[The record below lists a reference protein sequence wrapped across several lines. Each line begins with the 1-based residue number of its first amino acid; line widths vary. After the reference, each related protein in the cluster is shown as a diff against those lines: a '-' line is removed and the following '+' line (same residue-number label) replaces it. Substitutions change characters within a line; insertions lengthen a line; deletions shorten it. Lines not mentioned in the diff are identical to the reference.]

1 MISCIGC
8 FWVLLS
14 SALVAICSYSFAT
27 PAWIVKDPL
36 RNEATVSFGLLWH
49 CSESTDHMYS
59 CYSFAGL
66 GKFAEI
72 PSVSWQASVV
82 LCCGGCVL
90 LAVSSMLA
98 FITVFLPSG
107 ACERRACVLA
117 GYVQMVSVLLHG
129 ADISLKRKT
138 TFTRLAHAPPPDGP
152 SPCRQGCRA
161 CAAGTGPGCPGGA
174 AGTSGGAHC
183 PTLSESELSELGLLQ
198 VHSAGLQVST
208 GGVWPGP
215 WA

>member
-117 GYVQMVSVLLHG
+117 GYVQMVSDRLVF
-129 ADISLKRKT
+129 T
-138 TFTRLAHAPPPDGP
+138 VTF
-152 SPCRQGCRA
+152 
-161 CAAGTGPGCPGGA
+161 
-174 AGTSGGAHC
+174 
-183 PTLSESELSELGLLQ
+183 PTLPQPHPLVSSHQKKNVPTLQNCFSNIYLGIL
-198 VHSAGLQVST
+198 
-208 GGVWPGP
+208 
-215 WA
+215 